1 MSRTVVASGLA
12 AWVGV
17 TLLLSTTRW
26 FSRAPLVERLRPYT
40 LGGLGQRA
48 RGGLLSVESFR
59 EAIGPLS
66 DVIGERLAR
75 ILGIGEDLEVRLR
88 RVHSPL
94 DATAFRVR
102 QLGYAVAAFGIAAL
116 AVAASRPPV
125 LIAMLFVLGGP
136 LLAFLLVE
144 QRLAAASKAWQ
155 RRVFLELP
163 VVAEQLAML
172 LSAGYSLTSA
182 LHRVAT
188 RGHGACAA
196 DLVRVLSRMRQGLSD
211 VEALREWAAVV
222 QVEAVDRLVPVLA
235 LNREAGDLGRLLSE
249 EARGIRRDVH
259 RELVEAM
266 ERRGQQVWIP
276 VTVATLLPGMVFLA
290 VPFVTALQLFA
301 R

>member
-1 MSRTVVASGLA
+1 MSRTLVASGLA

-17 TLLLSTTRW
+17 TLLLSTTRS

-40 LGGLGQRA
+40 LGGLRQRD

-59 EAIGPLS
+59 DAIGPLS
-66 DVIGERLAR
+66 DVVGERLAR
-75 ILGIGEDLEVRLR
+75 ILGIAEDLEVRLR

-136 LLAFLLVE
+136 LLAFLLLE
-144 QRLAAASKAWQ
+144 QRLAGASKAWQ

-182 LHRVAT
+182 LHRIAT

-196 DLVRVLSRMRQGLSD
+196 DLTRVLSRMRQGLSD

-266 ERRGQQVWIP
+266 ERRGQEVWIP
-276 VTVATLLPGMVFLA
+276 VTVATLLPGVVFLA